1 MGDINMPV
9 VMRRQWLLKVFWFS
23 VKMRPS
29 SGRRREIPPCGRGF
43 SRHED
48 LNDPMVFYWAA

>member
-1 MGDINMPV
+1 VPV
-9 VMRRQWLLKVFWFS
+9 HIRERLPVNDWKLVMFWFS